1 MLIRKLSILGGLNDN
16 VLKIVGFVLNV
27 FYISTIIKQS
37 WNQWSNVEQMIEG
50 YFKVTITSLVGW
62 TIIFTTGYVG
72 FVDTTNLT
80 NFFFWLWQVLADQLI
95 T

>member
-1 MLIRKLSILGGLNDN
+1 
-16 VLKIVGFVLNV
+16 
-27 FYISTIIKQS
+27 
-37 WNQWSNVEQMIEG
+37 MIEG